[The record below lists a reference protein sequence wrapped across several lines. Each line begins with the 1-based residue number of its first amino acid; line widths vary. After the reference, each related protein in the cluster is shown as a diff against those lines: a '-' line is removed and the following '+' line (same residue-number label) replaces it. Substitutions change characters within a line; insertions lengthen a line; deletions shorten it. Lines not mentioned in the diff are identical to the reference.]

1 MFKSVRWQL
10 LVIAGACLVAAIVV
24 ISMVRGA
31 YVRHLAHQQAMRL
44 GMDRAAEWAAP
55 IVTPAAPPVDVKQV
69 YDYKATLDEK
79 PVVAPPPVAAK
90 QPTRSGYRPY
100 CDGWPD
106 CSFMG
111 D

>member
-1 MFKSVRWQL
+1 MKSVRWQL
-10 LVIAGACLVAAIVV
+10 LLIAGVCLAAAIVV

-44 GMDRAAEWAAP
+44 GMDKAAEWAAP
-55 IVTPAAPPVDVKQV
+55 IVTPAAPSVDVKQV
-69 YDYKATLDEK
+69 YDYKPAPDEK

-90 QPTRSGYRPY
+90 QPTRSGYRPF
-100 CDGWPD
+100 CDEWPN
-106 CSFMG
+106 CSFKV